1 MSFAKFVTKNR
12 IKMGLSRR
20 QLSILSNIQLL
31 RIHRIEEGRKLYANE
46 VTRLAKGLG
55 VSESEILVRV
65 DQDYEEKVEEERK
78 RTLQQALE
86 RMQNE
91 KN

>member
-1 MSFAKFVTKNR
+1 MSFSSFVTKNR

-20 QLSILSNIQLL
+20 QLSILSQIQEL
-31 RIHRIEEGRKLYANE
+31 RVHRIEQGRRLYADE

-65 DQDYEEKVEEERK
+65 DQDHAALVEEERK
-78 RTLQQALE
+78 QTLQQALE

-91 KN
+91 EN